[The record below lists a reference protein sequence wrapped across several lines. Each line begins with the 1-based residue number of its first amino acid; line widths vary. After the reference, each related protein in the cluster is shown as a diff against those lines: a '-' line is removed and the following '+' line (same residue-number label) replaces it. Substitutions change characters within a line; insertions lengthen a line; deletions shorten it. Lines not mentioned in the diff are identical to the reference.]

1 MPNRQE
7 IAAKAV
13 AKAEVYFRKR
23 QYEQALAACDRAIK
37 TDPNAC
43 EAYAYRWLVL
53 GEILAPDE
61 IGRTINP
68 EVESFLAT
76 RVESPEVLFEAYWGY
91 MRHPDRTKNV
101 PDSLF
106 KRMLAYPGTD
116 AMLTAL
122 LGLAEQSQDPREK
135 WAYNRRVI
143 DEFTA
148 SGISY
153 SYLSWY
159 LGAYQ
164 NMLRLAKQDR
174 TLVKKADLDKLIERR
189 LQTRLTYLQTTKQAV
204 LGAYTESANY
214 RLDFGIGLDR
224 ALEILACAE
233 ARLQEKEELEYYK
246 STGGSVE
253 EADKALTRLRG
264 KIYVSQGKW
273 RQALR
278 ALQATTPAEYTRLSA
293 RYSERTIEHFY
304 LLGRAEE
311 GLNKLDRAARHY
323 TDAHFAPQPHAAA
336 LAGLKRVYKTRH
348 GALKGFKAYL
358 RAVEAEYRKRE
369 ATDREEIGRLL
380 VQDKMEQKVPNF
392 HLESVDG
399 LPFRL
404 ADMRG
409 SVVLFDVWAS
419 WCGWCH
425 RATPKL
431 EKVYEHFLAADDV
444 ALLGIN
450 DGESPEKVEGFLREN
465 QPPWLILLD
474 PKRKV
479 SKACEIHG
487 IPCFILIDKKGQW
500 QYKLG
505 GYNDSLDQELIW
517 LIDELRKTADCA

>member
-1 MPNRQE
+1 MPNRRE

-13 AKAEVYFRKR
+13 AKAKVYFRKR
-23 QYEQALAACDRAIK
+23 QYEQALTACDRAIK

-76 RVESPEVLFEAYWGY
+76 RVESPEVLFKAYWGY
-91 MRHPDRTKNV
+91 MSHPDRTKNV

-122 LGLAEQSQDPREK
+122 LGLAERSQDPREK
-135 WAYNRRVI
+135 WAYNRRAI

-148 SGISY
+148 SGT

-159 LGAYQ
+159 LGAHQ
-164 NMLRLAKQDR
+164 DMLRLAKQDR
-174 TLVKKADLDKLIERR
+174 TLVKKADLDKLIERC
-189 LQTRLTYLQTTKQAV
+189 LQTHLTYCQTAKRAV
-204 LGAYTESANY
+204 LWAYAESANY
-214 RLDFGIGLDR
+214 RLDFGSGLDR

-233 ARLQEKEELEYYK
+233 ARLQEKKEQEYHK

-253 EADKALTRLRG
+253 EADKYLTRLRG
-264 KIYVSQGKW
+264 KIYVSQEKW

-278 ALQATTPAEYTRLSA
+278 ALQATAPAEYTRLST

-311 GLNKLDRAARHY
+311 GLNKLDRAERHY

-336 LAGLKRVYKTRH
+336 LAGLNRVYKTRH

-358 RAVEAEYRKRE
+358 RALEAEYRKRE
-369 ATDREEIGRLL
+369 ATEREEIGRLF

-431 EKVYEHFLAADDV
+431 EKVYEHFLSADDV

-479 SKACEIHG
+479 SKACEIYG
-487 IPCFILIDKKGQW
+487 IPCFILIDKEGQW

-505 GYNDSLDQELIW
+505 GYNDLLDQDLIW
-517 LIDELRKTADCA
+517 LINELRKTSDCV